1 MVGVDLKTY
10 RGIVLNPGG
19 MNVEDFE
26 ASVVRRVGG
35 LLCIGAD
42 DMRDWLTKSW

>member
-1 MVGVDLKTY
+1 MVGVDLKAY
-10 RGIVLNPGG
+10 RGIVLVPSG

-26 ASVVRRVGG
+26 ASVVRRVVG

-42 DMRDWLTKSW
+42 DMRDRVTKSW

>member
-19 MNVEDFE
+19 MDVGYFE
-26 ASVVRRVGG
+26 AGVVRGIGR
-35 LLCIGAD
+35 LLCTGTD
-42 DMRDWLTKSW
+42 DLRDRVTKSW

>member
-19 MNVEDFE
+19 MNVEYFE
-26 ASVVRRVGG
+26 TGVAKGIGR
-35 LLCIGAD
+35 LLCTGTD
-42 DMRDWLTKSW
+42 DVRDRVTKSW